1 MSLLLFSYL
10 IQEQK
15 LKAAFKSLMKIY
27 ISSSSYVS
35 DNTNWLMH
43 VDEFGSLRNGD
54 DLEDIGNFGGI

>member
-54 DLEDIGNFGGI
+54 DLE